1 MGIKAREGSP
11 HRGHSSGQDP
21 TPVKSEDQVLSAP
34 QRPVS
39 VGWVQPSVYNVCAL
53 RQQCKMQNVLVPK
66 PASAARVLKMKSSL
80 AESHVRKPK
89 VLRPRAYY
97 TLPHKTQQ
105 HAPDHP
111 AC

>member
-11 HRGHSSGQDP
+11 HGGHGSGQDP
-21 TPVKSEDQVLSAP
+21 TPVKSEEQVLSAP

-39 VGWVQPSVYNVCAL
+39 EGWVQPSVYSVCAL

-89 VLRPRAYY
+89 VLRPRAYH

-105 HAPDHP
+105 HAPVHP